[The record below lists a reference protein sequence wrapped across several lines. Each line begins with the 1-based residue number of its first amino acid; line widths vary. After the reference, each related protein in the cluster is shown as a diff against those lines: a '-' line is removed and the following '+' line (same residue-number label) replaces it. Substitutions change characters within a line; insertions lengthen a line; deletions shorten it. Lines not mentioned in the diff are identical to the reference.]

1 MTKHDILV
9 MLRDKHGLTLEG
21 ARAIVDDTLSAMR
34 ATLVEEGF
42 LSIKD
47 FGTFT
52 VVERAS
58 RTVMHPSTQKPLTIP
73 AKRSAKFTLAGAL
86 KADLSKK

>member
-21 ARAIVDDTLSAMR
+21 ARAIVDDTLNAMR
-34 ATLVEEGF
+34 ATLIEEGF

-47 FGTFT
+47 FGTFA

-58 RTVMHPSTQKPLTIP
+58 RTVMHPLTQKPVKIP
-73 AKRSAKFTLAGAL
+73 AKRSVKFTLANAL
-86 KADLSKK
+86 KSDLAKF